1 MTELTKPRVDLVS
14 IVMSTVGFGCVTYGF
29 SQTSVSLEPEGY
41 GSIAI
46 GSLFLLLLVWRQLK
60 NQRAVDRS
68 FSIPASH
75 FFSGCGIDCNCDD
88 GSIRHN
94 NIAAVLYAGC
104 DEVDSI
110 RDRLTSNAR

>member
-1 MTELTKPRVDLVS
+1 MAPAQD
-14 IVMSTVGFGCVTYGF
+14 
-29 SQTSVSLEPEGY
+29 
-41 GSIAI
+41 
-46 GSLFLLLLVWRQLK
+46 
-60 NQRAVDRS
+60 QRAVDRS

-75 FFSGCGIDCNCDD
+75 FFSGCGIDCNSDD

-110 RDRLTSNAR
+110 RDRPASNARQPFERAADAGVGEIIR